1 MGPRPTPALGCGLL
15 LGALAICL
23 LLSLAPGRA
32 EAAPKRPGLD
42 ARAWLLIDARSG
54 DRLAAKSPGKPLPI
68 ASATK
73 LMTARLALLE
83 LPLDRRLRVP
93 AYQAAPAESVVG
105 FAADEKVSV
114 RDLLVA
120 LLLPSA
126 NDAAVALAE
135 GVAGSTRRFVARMN
149 REARRLSLARTSYSN
164 PIGLDDRDNFSSAGD
179 LARLARRLQADRRFR
194 RIVAKPD
201 ATLRSGATTR
211 RVETRNALLLSDP
224 TVDGIK
230 TGRTRGAG
238 YVLVASAERKGIPLI
253 SVVLG
258 AGSESARDSETERLL
273 DYGFSR
279 YRQRRPIRSGKEVG
293 TVAVSHEDEPLPLLA
308 QRGARVA
315 ARPEQVVETRV
326 EAPAE
331 LQGPIEAGERVGR
344 ALVTV
349 DGAEV
354 ASVAVLAARD
364 VPAPSAL
371 DEIAAPLALGLI
383 AAGSMLVAVA
393 VVAGLRRR
401 RSGEG
406 EPRTAEERTESR
418 RLRTRRREG
427 KNTT

>member
-1 MGPRPTPALGCGLL
+1 MPGRGLL
-15 LGALAICL
+15 LAALAVCA

-32 EAAPKRPGLD
+32 LAAPKPPELD
-42 ARAWLLIDARSG
+42 ARAWALIDARSG
-54 DRLAAKSPGKPLPI
+54 DRLAAESPGRPLPI

-73 LMTARLALLE
+73 LMTARLALRE

-93 AYQAAPAESVVG
+93 PYQAAPAESVVG
-105 FAADEKVSV
+105 FAAGERVSV

-135 GVAGSTRRFVARMN
+135 GVAGSSKRFVERMN

-194 RIVAKPD
+194 RIVAKPE
-201 ATLRSGATTR
+201 ATLRSGATPR
-211 RVETRNALLLSDP
+211 KVETRNALLLSDP

-230 TGRTRGAG
+230 TGHTGGAG
-238 YVLVASAERKGIPLI
+238 YVLVASAERKGVPLI

-258 AGSESARDSETERLL
+258 AGSESARDSETERLF

-279 YRQRRPIRSGKEVG
+279 YRQRRPIRAGNEIG
-293 TVAVSHEDEPLPLLA
+293 AVAVSHEDEPLPLLA
-308 QRGARVA
+308 QRGAKVA

-326 EAPAE
+326 EAPDE
-331 LQGPIEAGERVGR
+331 VEGPIDAGERVGR

-349 DGAEV
+349 DGVEV
-354 ASVAVLAARD
+354 ASAPALAARD
-364 VPAPSAL
+364 VPAPGAL
-371 DEIAAPLALGLI
+371 DRIAAPLAVGLI
-383 AAGSMLVAVA
+383 AGGSMLVAVA

-406 EPRTAEERTESR
+406 EPRTAEERAESR

-427 KNTT
+427 KKTT